1 MNQRVASI
9 REVPVAMIWWLAVA
23 VAGLLAGCAANAND
37 RVGMP
42 PASSSVTRASGESP
56 ADSSEL
62 GRPLAP
68 SPSSVPAPTPRS
80 AGTAAFADVPYP
92 FPVQYRSFESQGL
105 ALSMAYMD
113 VKPDG
118 GAHGSVVLLHGK
130 NFSGAYWE
138 ATARALVAA
147 GFRVVM
153 PDQIGFGK
161 SSKPT
166 EYQYSFHALAAHT
179 RELLESLE
187 IDRAHVVGHSMGG
200 MLATRFALMFP
211 EQSRSLVLVNPI
223 GLENYAQKI
232 GYVDIDA
239 WVADELSKGVDD
251 AREYMKQ
258 NYFAGAWKSEYE
270 PLLTIQRTAIESPA
284 RRELALVSAKT
295 YDMILTQ
302 PVLDDFPRVNV
313 ATLLIMGQRDRT
325 AVGKAWASPK
335 VRETLGDYP
344 RLGREAA
351 RAIPRAKLV
360 ELPALGHLPQVEA
373 PDVVHAKLRDFLCA
387 DRQC

>member
-1 MNQRVASI
+1 M
-9 REVPVAMIWWLAVA
+9 L
-23 VAGLLAGCAANAND
+23 
-37 RVGMP
+37 
-42 PASSSVTRASGESP
+42 
-56 ADSSEL
+56 
-62 GRPLAP
+62 
-68 SPSSVPAPTPRS
+68 
-80 AGTAAFADVPYP
+80 
-92 FPVQYRSFESQGL
+92 
-105 ALSMAYMD
+105 
-113 VKPDG
+113 
-118 GAHGSVVLLHGK
+118 LLHGK

-138 ATARALVAA
+138 ATAHALVAA

-153 PDQIGFGK
+153 PDQIGFVK

-166 EYQYSFHALAAHT
+166 AYQYSFQALAMQT
-179 RELLESLE
+179 RKLLEALGIES
-187 IDRAHVVGHSMGG
+187 AHVVGHSMGG

-211 EQSRSLVLVNPI
+211 EQSRTLVLLNPI

-232 GYVDIDA
+232 GYLGIDT

-251 AREYMKQ
+251 VREYMKQ

-270 PLLTIQRTAIESPA
+270 PLLTMQRVAIESATAA

-302 PVLDDFPRVNV
+302 PVVDAFPRVS
-313 ATLLIMGQRDRT
+313 APTLLIIGQRDRT
-325 AVGKAWASPK
+325 ALGKAWASPK
-335 VRETLGDYP
+335 VRATLGDYP

-351 RAIPRAKLV
+351 RAIPKAKLG

-373 PDVVHAKLRDFLCA
+373 PDVVHAKLIDFFCA